1 MYLYIYHIL
10 VSIHILYQY
19 IIHIPYIYTI
29 IIPYI
34 IQNYTSTLGSYG
46 YPAFFEVRR
55 AILTTVGSDGGPGN
69 LGLRK
74 EIAMYRRA
82 EQRFLKHVAG
92 RNASG
97 FSRHSF
103 VKTAGET
110 WRGFCILSEV
120 LDMLHVCWNTHG
132 YIYIYIHSCF
142 STCGDSKLRP
152 HSPWLIS

>member
-55 AILTTVGSDGGPGN
+55 AILTAVGSDGGPGN

-92 RNASG
+92 RNANG

-103 VKTAGET
+103 LLKQLVKHE
-110 WRGFCILSEV
+110 GFLYIIWSFRYV
-120 LDMLHVCWNTHG
+120 ARMLKYTR
-132 YIYIYIHSCF
+132 IYIYIHSCF